1 MLPIAHLWLL
11 AVIPIGFA
19 IIPISELTIVL
30 LLVLA
35 ADVAVGF
42 LLGEDLQLRIAR
54 HPRTQPGAAKDVIN
68 SLSCIVVLVLSG
80 QVQLCFACQSVC
92 GCAFG
97 LHSDH

>member
-42 LLGEDLQLRIAR
+42 LLGEDLQLKNRPSSGDSAGRSERR
-54 HPRTQPGAAKDVIN
+54 H
-68 SLSCIVVLVLSG
+68 
-80 QVQLCFACQSVC
+80 
-92 GCAFG
+92 
-97 LHSDH
+97 